1 MGKMANVKMKT
12 AKASAVYDRQV
23 SRPERQRGLEQEVL
37 LVSATEL
44 ICQLIEQDGV
54 SRAELARRIG
64 KSKAF
69 VTQLLRGSRN
79 ITLRTLADVAWAL
92 GARIELSPS
101 RLGQASRQTPLAP
114 MSLR

>member
-1 MGKMANVKMKT
+1 MGKMASARLKPPRALSVYQRKVVK
-12 AKASAVYDRQV
+12 
-23 SRPERQRGLEQEVL
+23 PERHRDLEQEIL

-69 VTQLLRGSRN
+69 VTQLLSGSRN

-92 GARIELSPS
+92 GARVELS
-101 RLGQASRQTPLAP
+101 
-114 MSLR
+114 